1 MDLVPK
7 PDQVVS
13 AAGNVAHLLL
23 YGGLADLRPMPR
35 TLIDDGTL
43 REVYHYRPVAGVRE
57 QGDPVL
63 LVTPLAAPAICFDL
77 RRGCSLVEHFV
88 SGGRPT
94 YLVEYGNVSFRDRN
108 LGLEHW
114 VEEVV
119 PAAVREVSAH
129 AGGRPVHVIGWSLG
143 GIFAMLA
150 AADSPDLPIA
160 SLSVL
165 GSPVDVTRVPLV
177 APLRPLL
184 DLTGGHGLVTRA
196 YRAAGGAPT
205 PLVRWAFQLSS
216 FQKLVTKPL
225 AIATH
230 LDDTD
235 FLAQIEA
242 VDRFTAKMTA
252 YPGRSFGQLYHRFA
266 KGNAMATGSVEIGD
280 HEVSL
285 ADISAPVLVFAG
297 ATDGIAPVE
306 AVRAVLP
313 LLTGSREVRFEIV
326 PGGHL
331 GMLTG
336 RAARG
341 TTWQVLDEWVEQWSG
356 SQPRA
361 RAKPAAAKAGVAK
374 AGAKKASATK
384 ALSKKPPATKGSAQK
399 AVATKAP
406 VKKATAKKTV
416 AKKATAEKAVATKA
430 PAKKAAATKA
440 PAKRAPAKKAPT
452 RKAATTETIGSNPR
466 RRYGSGG
473 SRALSR

>member
-35 TLIDDGTL
+35 TLIEDSTL
-43 REVYHYRPVAGVRE
+43 REVYHYREADVPST
-57 QGDPVL
+57 GDPVL

-88 SGGRPT
+88 EAGRPT

-114 VEEVV
+114 VQEVV
-119 PAAVREVSAH
+119 PAAVREVSRH
-129 AGGRPVHVIGWSLG
+129 AGARPVHVVGWSLG
-143 GIFAMLA
+143 GIFALLA

-160 SLSVL
+160 SLSVI

-184 DLTGGHGLVTRA
+184 DLTRGHGLVTRA

-225 AIATH
+225 AIAIR
-230 LDDTD
+230 LDDTE
-235 FLAQIEA
+235 FLAQLEA
-242 VDRFTAKMTA
+242 VDRFTSQMTA

-266 KGNAMATGSVEIGD
+266 KGNALATGTLEIGGR
-280 HEVSL
+280 EVSL
-285 ADISAPVLVFAG
+285 SAITAPVLVFAG

-306 AVRAVLP
+306 SVRAVVP
-313 LLTGSREVRFEIV
+313 LLSGSREVQFEIV

-341 TTWQVLDEWVEQWSG
+341 TTWRALDEWVERWSG
-356 SQPRA
+356 RRRPA
-361 RAKPAAAKAGVAK
+361 R
-374 AGAKKASATK
+374 
-384 ALSKKPPATKGSAQK
+384 
-399 AVATKAP
+399 
-406 VKKATAKKTV
+406 
-416 AKKATAEKAVATKA
+416 
-430 PAKKAAATKA
+430 
-440 PAKRAPAKKAPT
+440 KRAPARKKSTPADEIGTNPS
-452 RKAATTETIGSNPR
+452 RK
-466 RRYGSGG
+466 YGSGS
-473 SRALSR
+473 SRALSPRS